1 MNKTVAD
8 FEKYLTD
15 MNYIYSKKQ
24 GLMNAFKKIELWES
38 VTNVKIENW
47 RKEFLIELCKKG
59 VELKKE
65 DYNNSKLKRLDLI
78 KLSGK
83 ICNSSYYGHTY
94 AFSSVAQSCQTL
106 GDPMNCSMPDF
117 PTHHQLLEIF
127 QYMH

>member
-1 MNKTVAD
+1 MNKTVVD

-47 RKEFLIELCKKG
+47 RKEFLIELCKNG
-59 VELKKE
+59 VELKEK
-65 DYNNSKLKRLDLI
+65 DYRNSKLKSIDLI

-83 ICNSSYYGHTY
+83 ICNSSYYG
-94 AFSSVAQSCQTL
+94 
-106 GDPMNCSMPDF
+106 
-117 PTHHQLLEIF
+117 
-127 QYMH
+127 